1 MPQASSATWMRWL
14 SLRGYVLVTSALFGA
29 GTPPL
34 VMRRRFELLGA
45 TPRATLQ
52 RRYPKLKFGD
62 HAVGRLAIESIRAAA
77 APARAILYLHG
88 GGYFMGSPAS
98 YRRRAMRLSFRCA
111 AEVFVPDYRLAP
123 EHPYPAALDDALA
136 AWRWLRRTLGDQ
148 SLHVVGDSAG
158 GGLALALLLRL
169 RDLGEPL
176 PDAAVLLSPWTDL
189 TASGASVDTN
199 RGRDLWFT
207 RAHLQSWARYVIG
220 GSDPNS
226 PYLSPAF
233 GSLAGLPPLMLLVG
247 EDELLLDD
255 ALRVHRAATS
265 AGIASELLVGSAM
278 QHDWPLA
285 LPWLP
290 ESRQAWQRMARFLRS
305 QLLHEPR
312 SRGAVRCGWGVR

>member
-1 MPQASSATWMRWL
+1 MSTQLHAFAPQASSARCMRWL
-14 SLRGYVLVTSALFGA
+14 SLRGYGLVTSALFGA
-29 GTPPL
+29 ATPPR
-34 VMRRRFELLGA
+34 VMRRRFEFLGA
-45 TPRATLQ
+45 TPRSTLQ

-62 HAVGRLAIESIRAAA
+62 HAVGRLAIESIRAVA

-98 YRRRAMRLSFRCA
+98 YRRRAMRLGFRCG

-136 AWRWLRRTLGDQ
+136 AWRWLRRTVCDQ
-148 SLHVVGDSAG
+148 PLNVVGDSAG

-169 RDLGEPL
+169 RELGEPL
-176 PDAAVLLSPWTDL
+176 PDSAVLLSPWTDL
-189 TASGASVDTN
+189 TASGASVNAN

-207 RAHLQSWARYVIG
+207 RAHLESWARYVIG
-220 GSDPNS
+220 NADPNS

-233 GSLAGLPPLMLLVG
+233 GSLTGLPPLMLLVG

-255 ALRVHRAATS
+255 ALRVHRAAAS
-265 AGIASELLVGSAM
+265 AGTASELLVGPGM

-290 ESRQAWQRMARFLRS
+290 ESREAWQRMARFLA
-305 QLLHEPR
+305 L
-312 SRGAVRCGWGVR
+312 

>member
-1 MPQASSATWMRWL
+1 MSAQLHALTPRASSDGWMRWL
-14 SLRGYVLVTSALFGA
+14 SLRGYGLVTSALFGA

-34 VMRRRFELLGA
+34 VMRRRFEFLGA
-45 TPRATLQ
+45 TPRAALQ
-52 RRYPKLKFGD
+52 RRYPTLKFGD
-62 HAVGRLAIESIRAAA
+62 HAVGRLAIESIRAVA

-98 YRRRAMRLSFRCA
+98 YRRRAMRFSFRCG

-136 AWRWLRRTLGDQ
+136 AWRWLRRTVCDQ
-148 SLHVVGDSAG
+148 PLHVVGDSAG

-176 PDAAVLLSPWTDL
+176 PDAAVLLSPWTDV
-189 TASGASVDTN
+189 TASGASVNTN

-207 RAHLQSWARYVIG
+207 RAHLESWARYVVADA
-220 GSDPNS
+220 DPRS
-226 PYLSPAF
+226 SYLSPAF
-233 GSLAGLPPLMLLVG
+233 GSLAALPPLMLLAG

-255 ALRVHRAATS
+255 TLRVHRAALS
-265 AGIASELLVGSAM
+265 AGVASELLVGRGM

-290 ESRQAWQRMARFLRS
+290 ESREAWQRMAHFLGS
-305 QLLHEPR
+305 
-312 SRGAVRCGWGVR
+312 

>member
-1 MPQASSATWMRWL
+1 MQWL
-14 SLRGYVLVTSALFGA
+14 SLRGYGLVTSALFGA

-34 VMRRRFELLGA
+34 VMRRRFEFLGA

-52 RRYPKLKFGD
+52 RRYPTLSFGD
-62 HAVGRLAIESIRAAA
+62 HAVGRLDIESIRAVA

-98 YRRRAMRLSFRCA
+98 YRRRAMRLSFRCGT
-111 AEVFVPDYRLAP
+111 EVFVPHYRLAP

-136 AWRWLRRTLGDQ
+136 AWRWLRRTVSDQ
-148 SLHVVGDSAG
+148 PLHVVGDSAG
-158 GGLALALLLRL
+158 GGLALAVLLRL

-207 RAHLQSWARYVIG
+207 RRHLECWALYVIG
-220 GSDPNS
+220 NADPNS

-233 GSLAGLPPLMLLVG
+233 GSLAGLPPLLLLVG
-247 EDELLLDD
+247 ENELLLDD
-255 ALRVHRAATS
+255 TLRVHRAALS
-265 AGIASELLVGSAM
+265 AGVASELLVGCGM

-290 ESRQAWQRMARFLRS
+290 ESRQAWQRMARFLGSRS
-305 QLLHEPR
+305 HHEPR
-312 SRGAVRCGWGVR
+312 SHGAVRCRRGLR